1 MDDPAELCIHE
12 SDIPNECFEPIFDEA
27 KPKHVELHPATLRF
41 LFCMA
46 FSVYEVIRVACLV
59 GLFTL
64 REKPVLRNSLDKAI
78 LKIIHVSFSGNH

>member
-41 LFCMA
+41 LFCMV
-46 FSVYEVIRVACLV
+46 FSVYEVIRVAWLSRSWFVYSSWETCA
-59 GLFTL
+59 
-64 REKPVLRNSLDKAI
+64 EK
-78 LKIIHVSFSGNH
+78 

>member
-41 LFCMA
+41 LFCMV
-46 FSVYEVIRVACLV
+46 FSVYEVIRVA
-59 GLFTL
+59 
-64 REKPVLRNSLDKAI
+64 
-78 LKIIHVSFSGNH
+78 